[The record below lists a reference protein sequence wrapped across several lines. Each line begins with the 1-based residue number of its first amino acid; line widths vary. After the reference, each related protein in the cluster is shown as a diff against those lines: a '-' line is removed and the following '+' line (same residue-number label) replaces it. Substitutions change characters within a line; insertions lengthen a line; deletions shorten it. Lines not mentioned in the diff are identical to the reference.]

1 MLVGDGVP
9 RDLISIVKFDGLVST
24 TAESVLVD
32 KPSVV
37 SVFDVWRSSARE
49 DDWCSVNRALKVI
62 ECETHNLFDEILIGE
77 EFKVGPGVGCGRAFP
92 VIR

>member
-9 RDLISIVKFDGLVST
+9 RDLMSIVKFDGLVST
-24 TAESVLVD
+24 VTESVLVD

-49 DDWCSVNRALKVI
+49 DD
-62 ECETHNLFDEILIGE
+62 
-77 EFKVGPGVGCGRAFP
+77 
-92 VIR
+92 